1 MIVRVA
7 QMSPWHE
14 VNRIIPDV
22 DDEAA
27 DTPES
32 GARPHIQLSKK
43 FRSRFMLGMQGLG
56 YSLQNVGPNPK
67 RKDIQGLRTDL
78 QVKSDSH

>member
-32 GARPHIQLSKK
+32 GARPHMSH
-43 FRSRFMLGMQGLG
+43 SRN
-56 YSLQNVGPNPK
+56 SLKG
-67 RKDIQGLRTDL
+67 DI
-78 QVKSDSH
+78 